1 MNSSISKYNALH
13 CVRTARP
20 LVHNITNYVVMN
32 WTANCLL
39 AIGASPLMSHA
50 LEEQEA
56 MTQICHALV
65 INIGTLDAPWSASM
79 KAAMHAACKND
90 KPIIFDPVG
99 AGASEF
105 RTQTCLSLL
114 RSTSPTVI
122 RGNASEILA
131 LAGHSHTSRGVD
143 SNADSTSAIEAAK
156 KLAQTF
162 QCVVCVSGQID
173 YIVNAK
179 HIACVHNGHE
189 MMTRVTGMGCAAT
202 ALIGA
207 FVALQP
213 NSVFDA
219 TLSAMVV
226 TDVAGELAQQRS
238 QGPGTFQ
245 IHYLD
250 ALHNLTE
257 ESLTQ
262 MQRVTYESF

>member
-1 MNSSISKYNALH
+1 
-13 CVRTARP
+13 
-20 LVHNITNYVVMN
+20 
-32 WTANCLL
+32 
-39 AIGASPLMSHA
+39 MSHA

-56 MTQICHALV
+56 MTQLSHALV
-65 INIGTLDAPWSASM
+65 INIGTLDASWAASM
-79 KAAMHAACKND
+79 KAAMCFAYKND

-105 RTQTCLSLL
+105 RTQTCMSLL
-114 RSTSPTVI
+114 RSISPTVI
-122 RGNASEILA
+122 RGNGSEILA
-131 LAGHSHTSRGVD
+131 LAGHSYTSKGVD
-143 SNADSTSAIEAAK
+143 SNEDSSSAIEAAK
-156 KLAQTF
+156 KLAQEF

-173 YIVNAK
+173 YIVTAK

-189 MMTRVTGMGCAAT
+189 MMARVTGMGCAAT

-213 NSVFDA
+213 RFVSDA
-219 TLSAMVV
+219 VLSAMVV
-226 TDVAGELAQQRS
+226 TGVAGELALQRS

-262 MQRVTYESF
+262 MQRITYESF